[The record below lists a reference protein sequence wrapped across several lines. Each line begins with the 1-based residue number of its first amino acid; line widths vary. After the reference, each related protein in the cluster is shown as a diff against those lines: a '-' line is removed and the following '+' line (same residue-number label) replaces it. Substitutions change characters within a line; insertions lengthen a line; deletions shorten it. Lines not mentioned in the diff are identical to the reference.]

1 MIVMTARRSAPDID
15 PRIRHIDEWQRISE
29 SKRNEVLGLNFF
41 DEVKQFFEMSVVG
54 PNLRYRPSLSIPE
67 LQVLMMREANDLSE
81 FQPQAYIYS
90 QKKSARLNEIEE
102 AFAAQWGQM
111 FVPFHLLF
119 AFLLAQF
126 AGTAFL
132 QVGIDAR
139 ANNGLGRMW
148 TKCRDPRTVHM
159 DPNTD
164 YTLNWSWII
173 LEDSMHL
180 DEVRS
185 RFPEKAKWLPRYAG
199 AAPRDLRAAEGSNGF
214 ILPPGPFQSMPAL
227 DATSAP
233 RGMATRVRWCLC
245 KDYSRE
251 LIPPPPANP
260 DAPPRYKWIYPNGR
274 MMVECENVILADGAI
289 PWPQGRFNLVP
300 VWGTPP
306 LFGPWAVPPTRYTQ
320 NLQSLAEK
328 FYAQSYENFWR
339 LNNGVWLLPD
349 SAEITQGEFGGIPG
363 EKVTY
368 KGERPPTC
376 VTPPA
381 FPDSASKMPEMLL
394 QKQRDIHGFT
404 QARQGNP
411 GDGNLSPELFDAAV
425 LRGQG
430 MTQLRGR
437 LASMS
442 VLEFAKC
449 VAFAMIAFMPKQKMP
464 LKDNRGNFKVI
475 DFNGADESIEDL
487 TMLLDDGSFHV
498 KSQAIV
504 ARIAEGLMGKG
515 ALPIGEGLAMLGYP
529 NANEIGERVQ
539 QEMALK
545 AAAAV
550 SDPRGKK

>member
-1 MIVMTARRSAPDID
+1 MMVLTARRTAPDID
-15 PRIRHIDEWQRISE
+15 PRIRHMDEWQRISKAKQE
-29 SKRNEVLGLNFF
+29 DALGVNYFE
-41 DEVKQFFEMSVVG
+41 DVKAFFEMAQSA
-54 PNLRYRPSLSIPE
+54 PSPRYRPSFSIPE

-90 QKKSARLNEIEE
+90 QKKSQRLDEIEK
-102 AFAAQWGQM
+102 AFSSQWEQM
-111 FVPFHLLF
+111 FVPYHLLF

-132 QVGIDAR
+132 QVGIDPR

-148 TKCRDPRTVHM
+148 TKCRDPRTVHL

-173 LEDSMHL
+173 LEDWIHL
-180 DEVRS
+180 DEVKS
-185 RFPEKAKWLPRYAG
+185 RFPEKAHLLPKYPGTAT
-199 AAPRDLRAAEGSNGF
+199 RDLRAPEGGNGF
-214 ILPPGPFQSMPAL
+214 VLPPGPFQSMPAL
-227 DATSAP
+227 DAVSTP
-233 RGMATRVRWCLC
+233 RGYASRVRWCLC
-245 KDYSRE
+245 KDYTRT
-251 LIPPPPANP
+251 LISSASPSSPA
-260 DAPPRYKWIYPNGR
+260 RYRWDYPNGR
-274 MMVECENVILADGAI
+274 MLVECENVIIADGQI

-320 NLQSLAEK
+320 NMQGLAEK
-328 FYAQSYENFWR
+328 FYAQTYENFWR
-339 LNNGVWLLPD
+339 LNNGVWCIPET
-349 SAEITQGEFGGIPG
+349 AEINQNQFGGVPG

-368 KGERPPTC
+368 KGEKPPNC

-381 FPDSASKMPEMLL
+381 FPESSTKIPEMLL
-394 QKQRDIHGFT
+394 QKQRDIHGFN

-411 GDGNLSPELFDAAV
+411 GDGNLSVDLFDAAV

-437 LASMS
+437 LASAS
-442 VLEFAKC
+442 VMELSKC
-449 VAFAMIAFMPKQKMP
+449 IAYAMVEYMPAQKMP
-464 LKDNRGNFKVI
+464 RRTSQGKFEIVNFRRPE
-475 DFNGADESIEDL
+475 ESIDDL
-487 TMLLDDGSFHV
+487 LMFMDDGSFHV

-529 NANEIGERVQ
+529 NAAEIGEKIEQ
-539 QEMALK
+539 QLALK
-545 AAAAV
+545 ALSSV
-550 SDPRGKK
+550 SEPRGKK